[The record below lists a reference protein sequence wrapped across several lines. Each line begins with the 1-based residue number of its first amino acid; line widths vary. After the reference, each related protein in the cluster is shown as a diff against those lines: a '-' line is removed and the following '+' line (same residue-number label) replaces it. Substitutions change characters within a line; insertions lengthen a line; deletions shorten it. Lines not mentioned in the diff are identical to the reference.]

1 MEGVENIYTTVLVT
15 PSRSCSSWLYF
26 ILPFRSIS
34 THCRLQDLTQ
44 SQLATEHSYL
54 PVESSS
60 LFFSNRRHSR
70 SRWYLGIW
78 YKKVSKKTY
87 AWAANRDNP
96 LSDDYTRS
104 YFWSLP
110 TDDCD
115 LFSSCGPNDYCDQ
128 IRIRSTDWKQISSC
142 GTWETDHLGV
152 WGGRGLVVAKM
163 GFWG

>member
-1 MEGVENIYTTVLVT
+1 MKGVENIYTTVLT

-78 YKKVSKKTY
+78 YKKVSKENLRMGSQQTTLSQMIIPGAISGVYQRTTAICSQAVGLMIILTKY
-87 AWAANRDNP
+87 ALGPQIENKSAAVGLER
-96 LSDDYTRS
+96 
-104 YFWSLP
+104 
-110 TDDCD
+110 
-115 LFSSCGPNDYCDQ
+115 
-128 IRIRSTDWKQISSC
+128 RIIWVC
-142 GTWETDHLGV
+142 EEN
-152 WGGRGLVVAKM
+152 AA
-163 GFWG
+163 